1 MLTQFKADQISE
13 YLSKDIEHTKELLD
27 MEPELVLNELKAAGI
42 ECELEE
48 LVENGDV
55 LNKAVAMSQKNEL
68 NEEDLEQVAGG
79 VAITAGLILGL
90 AGCLVAGAAVGG
102 AACIGHGAGDDPR
115 SLGRRADL
123 RKRRCAGENCKF
135 HRIG

>member
-48 LVENGDV
+48 LVENSDV
-55 LNKAVAMSQKNEL
+55 LNKAVAMSQKN
-68 NEEDLEQVAGG
+68 
-79 VAITAGLILGL
+79 
-90 AGCLVAGAAVGG
+90 
-102 AACIGHGAGDDPR
+102 
-115 SLGRRADL
+115 
-123 RKRRCAGENCKF
+123 
-135 HRIG
+135 